1 MPIEVSHWRRRD
13 NADREILGKSALEV
27 CRALR
32 ATDGFTDGRFYWV
45 NPDEIVVQA
54 TAESG
59 EVLGR
64 EYPSDLARAFYA
76 FADNAMQTSREWWI
90 EPSAGEA
97 NYRAA
102 GR

>member
-32 ATDGFTDGRFYWV
+32 SADGFTDARFYWAG
-45 NPDEIVVQA
+45 PDEIVVQA
-54 TAESG
+54 TAASG
-59 EVLGR
+59 EAFGR
-64 EYPSDLARAFYA
+64 EYAPDVARVFYA
-76 FADNAMQTSREWWI
+76 LADSAYQTSREWWI
-90 EPSAGEA
+90 EPARGEA
-97 NYRAA
+97 NYRSA